1 MIRQIPFNRAKD
13 HQQIYDKVLRFDG
26 FYTREQTTFK
36 NLRQKFKKKGKNY
49 RNKLIKIPVLYQI

>member
-36 NLRQKFKKKGKNY
+36 NLRQK
-49 RNKLIKIPVLYQI
+49 